1 MNKKVL
7 YVSAVFVMFLSPF
20 LILAGHFMN
29 TVESVSLNYALSGME
44 LGINSL
50 SSRITSVLIDKYD
63 ALKGIRDLKSDK
75 DIVDK
80 IKSISNSQVVKKIS
94 YYSKEGKLIYS
105 SYPKENKKISGDYI
119 FESAKTVDVPIGV
132 ISYPQDAPPELVV
145 AEKISGGFVVVVT
158 DLGYLN
164 EIIFKLSKKIIGKI
178 YLIDGSYNV
187 IFDSDYDYVVNNQI
201 TIDSDIKKFI
211 DGLKS
216 QNIYSYKGVINI
228 KDKKYLVSIS
238 NVETTNW
245 WVYNIMDYNK
255 AMDFGL
261 KRWAK
266 RVVWSGVIIILIF
279 SIATFLIFDKIYCV
293 KK

>member
-29 TVESVSLNYALSGME
+29 TVESVSLNYVLSAME

-75 DIVDK
+75 DIVGK
-80 IKSISNSQVVKKIS
+80 IKSVSNSQVVKKIS
-94 YYSKEGKLIYS
+94 YYSKEGNLIYS

-145 AEKISGGFVVVVT
+145 VEKISGGFVVVVA

-245 WVYNIMDYNK
+245 WVYNIMDYDK

-266 RVVWSGVIIILIF
+266 RVVWSGIIIILIF

>member
-29 TVESVSLNYALSGME
+29 TVESVSLNYVLSAME

-63 ALKGIRDLKSDK
+63 ALKEIRDLKSDK
-75 DIVDK
+75 DIVGK
-80 IKSISNSQVVKKIS
+80 IKSVSNSQVVKKIS
-94 YYSKEGKLIYS
+94 YYSKEGNLIYS

-145 AEKISGGFVVVVT
+145 VEKISGGFVVVVA

-245 WVYNIMDYNK
+245 WVYNIMDYDK

-266 RVVWSGVIIILIF
+266 RVVWSGIIIILIF
-279 SIATFLIFDKIYCV
+279 SIATFLIFAKIYCV

>member
-29 TVESVSLNYALSGME
+29 TVESVSLNYVLSAME

-63 ALKGIRDLKSDK
+63 ALKEIRDLKSDK
-75 DIVDK
+75 DIVGK
-80 IKSISNSQVVKKIS
+80 IKSVSNSQVVKKIS
-94 YYSKEGKLIYS
+94 YYSKEGNLIYS

-145 AEKISGGFVVVVT
+145 VEKISGGFVVVVA

-245 WVYNIMDYNK
+245 WVYNIMDYDK

-266 RVVWSGVIIILIF
+266 RVVWSGIIIILIF

>member
-1 MNKKVL
+1 
-7 YVSAVFVMFLSPF
+7 MFISPF
-20 LILAGHFMN
+20 LILSGHFMN
-29 TVESVSLNYALSGME
+29 TVESVSLNYALSVME
-44 LGINSL
+44 VGINSL

-63 ALKGIRDLKSDK
+63 ALKEIRDLKSDK

-80 IKSISNSQVVKKIS
+80 IKSVSSSQVIKKIS
-94 YYSKEGKLIYS
+94 YYSKEGNLIYS
-105 SYPKENKKISGDYI
+105 SYDKENKKISGDYI
-119 FESAKTVDVPIGV
+119 FESAKKVDIPIGV

-145 AEKISGGFVVVVT
+145 AEKISKGFVLVVT

-164 EIIFKLSKKIIGKI
+164 EIIFKLSKKTIGKI

-187 IFDSDYDYVVNNQI
+187 IFDSDYDYVLNNQI
-201 TIDSDIKKFI
+201 TIDSDMVKFI
-211 DGLKS
+211 DELKS
-216 QNIYSYKGVINI
+216 KNIYSYKGVINI

-245 WVYNIMDYNK
+245 WIYNIIDYDK

-279 SIATFLIFDKIYCV
+279 SIVTFLIFDKIYCV